1 MTEKTETPGFG
12 PSRRSVLAGAGA
24 ATLALAAGPAL
35 AQAARE
41 APDLAEA
48 ARAGRLPPLAQRIPS
63 SPLVVRP
70 HERVG
75 RYGGTLR
82 RGLRGSADHNGI
94 LRMVGNQGLVR
105 WNLEFTDV
113 LPNVAERW
121 TVSADSTEF
130 TFHLRPGMKWSD
142 GQPFTSAD
150 VVFSIEEVIKNRELY
165 RSVPTAYQIG
175 GKACDCT
182 APNETTV
189 VFKFAEPYGLFLVQL
204 ATPLGQHATLFP
216 RHYASRFMPKFN
228 PQIADVLRQANQT
241 DWTQL
246 FRMRLGD
253 IEIPARWGNAEK
265 PTIDPWVVEEPY
277 TGGTTRMTM
286 HRNPFFWQVDM
297 EGNQLPYIDRINFSI
312 AQDVEGLMLEV
323 ISGRIDIQ
331 ERHIEALAN
340 KPVAARNAQRG
351 NYRLF
356 ETINSSSQAMMIY
369 PNLTHKDPALRQI
382 FNTKEVRQALSLAI
396 NRPEV
401 IEIVYLGQS
410 EPWQTGPRPGHPWA
424 NQRLSKQF
432 TEFDVARANALLDGA
447 GFQRRNAQGVRLRP
461 DGQPLFFTIDTIT
474 ALYPDHADVLEL
486 VKRYWAAVGVDLKIN
501 TIERALFFTRGE
513 NNDHDMAVWGG
524 PGGLDPLLDARDYV
538 AVHPHQRYGI
548 PWSTWYASNG
558 REGMEPPESQK
569 RRMALFDQAKSTANV
584 GRQGELVAEILNLS
598 ADAFECFG
606 VALAP
611 NLFGIASNRLS
622 NVPERMPNSWSWPH
636 PGPALPQQFFF
647 TS

>member
-1 MTEKTETPGFG
+1 MTEKTPITGFG
-12 PSRRSVLAGAGA
+12 PSRRAVLAGAGA
-24 ATLALAAGPAL
+24 ATLALAAGPSL

-41 APDLAEA
+41 APELAEA

-82 RGLRGSADHNGI
+82 RALRGSADHNGI

-121 TVSADSTEF
+121 TVNADSTEF

-150 VVFSIEEVIKNRELY
+150 IVFSIEEVIKNRDLY

-216 RHYASRFMPKFN
+216 KHYASRFMPKFN

-241 DWTQL
+241 DWVQL

-286 HRNPFFWQVDM
+286 RRNPFFWQVDT
-297 EGNQLPYIDRINFSI
+297 EGNQLPYIDRVNFSI
-312 AQDVEGLMLEV
+312 AQDIEGLMLEV

-369 PNLTHKDPALRQI
+369 PNLTHKDPVLRQI

-486 VKRYWAAVGVDLKIN
+486 VKRYWSAIGVDLKIN

-513 NNDHDMAVWGG
+513 NNDHDLAVWVG

-584 GRQGELVAEILNLS
+584 ARQGELVREILNLS

-611 NLFGIASNRLS
+611 NLFGIASNRLR